1 MSFVVLSSEQQ
12 NNGKSGQL
20 SVEKPYS
27 FTNYFQEPIRVPKNS
42 RVALQS
48 IRFQDAKTV
57 QVGLN
62 HNLHLFI
69 GEELDRDTDKYMED
83 TVSFPIISELVSET
97 GSLGDSNSFREGGYS
112 PDDFPIFF
120 QNVLNKYMMHPEFEG
135 KQTVAVKR
143 NSTTNKFEGFDITFD
158 QFNSSGTSQISENWA
173 PWNTKTGN
181 FSFSNGSL
189 KRTAS
194 KSGGGGVIFDKR
206 CVAIGT
212 DYPLSAAHGECEFEW
227 VGTHNW
233 RVGLT
238 RPTTGG
244 DENTRPFGF
253 SSKGDINVF
262 FDYCVEHI
270 NDVIYIYH
278 MAKKQGKTRM
288 VQINYDNASNSSFS
302 GGSYPATRTGHSAIR
317 FRVRNE
323 KLELHLK
330 KGGSYVPLLVTE
342 DTSNLNQCAKA
353 INQNQWYLYPKIQL
367 ANQNQQ
373 MKLVTFTTHG
383 KVVYGQRSFFSGCV
397 NGVFPNG
404 PKISAD
410 IDFRNIFDVGIAQT
424 RTYKDVNGSGGVNVN
439 VTMILGDDLLYDPR
453 TTSIFPSNTRRTL
466 FPAANTTRMLG
477 FSPFSN
483 IDSTYKGPSANPS
496 TIIYSSL
503 SEPNFYDVS
512 QPLLV
517 RLNGLPITTFNGAKS
532 GTSKVIYSIAQ
543 YQSDE
548 GGVVYVIPPELI
560 YIDIG
565 NTEEILISQLGID
578 LVNIF
583 ERYSTAITGKSV
595 ITLCIKPKEEKY

>member
-1 MSFVVLSSEQQ
+1 MSLVVLSSEQQ

-20 SVEKPYS
+20 SLEKPYS

-57 QVGLN
+57 QIGVS

-69 GEELDRDTDKYMED
+69 GEELDRDTGKYMED
-83 TVSFPIISELVSET
+83 TVSYPIVSELVSEA
-97 GSLGDSNSFREGGYS
+97 GSLGNNNVFREGGYS
-112 PDDFPIFF
+112 PDDFPMYFSNF
-120 QNVLNKYMMHPEFEG
+120 LNKFMLHPEFEG

-143 NSTTNKFEGFDITFD
+143 NSSTNKFEGFDITFT
-158 QFNSSGTSQISENWA
+158 QFNSSGTSQISDNWA
-173 PWNTKTGN
+173 PWVTSSGN
-181 FSFSNGSL
+181 FSFGNGSL
-189 KRTAS
+189 IRTVS
-194 KSGGGGVIFDKR
+194 KTGGAGVIFDRK

-227 VGTHNW
+227 VGTQNW

-238 RPTTGG
+238 RPTISKFG
-244 DENTRPFGF
+244 RSFGF
-253 SSKGDINVF
+253 TSKGDIDIF
-262 FDYCVEHI
+262 FDYCVEHVD
-270 NDVIYIYH
+270 DVIRIYQ
-278 MAKKQGKTRM
+278 MAKKQGRTRM
-288 VQINYDNASNSSFS
+288 VEIDYNNASNSSFS
-302 GGSYPATRTGHSAIR
+302 DASYPATRTGHKGIR

-330 KGGSYVPLLVTE
+330 TTANNYEPLLLTN
-342 DTSNLNQCAKA
+342 DTTDLKKCAKA

-383 KVVYGQRSFFSGCV
+383 EVEYGQRSFFSGCL

-404 PKISAD
+404 DKISAN
-410 IDFRNIFDVGIAQT
+410 IDFREIFDVNIAQT
-424 RTYKDVNGSGGVNVN
+424 RTYKDVNGSGGVDVN
-439 VTMILGDDLLYDPR
+439 VTMVVGDDLLYDPR
-453 TTSIFPSNTRRTL
+453 TTKVFPSNTRRTL
-466 FPAANTTRMLG
+466 FPAANVVRMLG
-477 FSPFSN
+477 FSPYSI
-483 IDSTYKGPSANPS
+483 IDSRYKGISANLS

-503 SEPNFYDVS
+503 KEPEFFDVS

-532 GTSKVIYSIAQ
+532 GTSRVIYSIGQ
-543 YQSDE
+543 YQSDSA
-548 GGVVYVIPPELI
+548 GVVYVIPPELI

-565 NTEEILISQLGID
+565 NTEEISISQLGVD